1 MQGIDLKILIN
12 NNTVVQV
19 TGGNKGIGFATV
31 KALCQQYNGNVY
43 LTARDT
49 TRGLNAVSELKK
61 QGLNPKFHQ
70 LDVNDD
76 NSVNT
81 FRDYLQNTYGGLD
94 VLVNNAAIMFQ
105 NDAAEPFGFQAEE
118 TIRINYFSLRRV
130 CTALYPVLR
139 PHARVV
145 HVSSG
150 LGCLS
155 QITGGTLKKKLAN
168 PNLTETELDK
178 IMHEFVNAAKSGTH
192 LQVGWSNSA
201 YVASKIGVSALAGI
215 HQSMFNVDPREDIVV
230 NAVHPGYVDT
240 DMTLHKGILTPDQG
254 AIGPVYCAL
263 LPKNTE
269 IKGKFIWYDKT
280 LADWK

>member
-1 MQGIDLKILIN
+1 MMKR
-12 NNTVVQV
+12 VAMV
-19 TGGNKGIGFATV
+19 TGGNKGIGFAIV
-31 KALCQQYNGNVY
+31 KALCQQYDGNVY

-70 LDVNDD
+70 LNINDD

-81 FRDYLQNTYGGLD
+81 FQDYLQNTYGGLD

-105 NDAAEPFGFQAEE
+105 SDATEPFEFQAEE
-118 TIRINYFSLRRV
+118 TIRINYFSLRRM
-130 CTALYPVLR
+130 CTALYPLLR
-139 PHARVV
+139 SHARVV
-145 HVSSG
+145 HVSSSF
-150 LGCLS
+150 GCLS
-155 QITGGTLKKKLAN
+155 QITGDNLKKKLIN

-178 IMHEFVNAAKSGTH
+178 IMHEFVDAAKSGTH
-192 LQVGWSNSA
+192 LQVGWSDSA
-201 YVASKIGVSALAGI
+201 YAASKIGVSALAGI
-215 HQSMFNVDPREDIVV
+215 HQSMFTADSRKDIAV

-240 DMTLHKGILTPDQG
+240 DATLHKGILTPDQG
-254 AIGPVYCAL
+254 AVAPVYCAL

>member
-1 MQGIDLKILIN
+1 
-12 NNTVVQV
+12 V
-19 TGGNKGIGFATV
+19 TGGNKGIGFAIV

-70 LDVNDD
+70 LDINDD

-94 VLVNNAAIMFQ
+94 VLVNNAAIAFKV
-105 NDAAEPFGFQAEE
+105 NATESFGVQAEE
-118 TIRINYFSLRRV
+118 TIRVNYFSLRRV
-130 CTALYPVLR
+130 CTALYPLLR

-145 HVSSG
+145 HVSSSAG
-150 LGCLS
+150 RLS
-155 QITGGTLKKKLAN
+155 NITGDALKQKIAD
-168 PNLTETELDK
+168 PNLTEVELDK
-178 IMHEFVNAAKSGTH
+178 IMHEFVNAAKAGTH
-192 LQVGWSNSA
+192 LQAGWSNST

-215 HQSMFNVDPREDIVV
+215 HQSIFNTDPREDIAV

-240 DMTLHKGILTPDQG
+240 DMSNHKGTLTPDQG
-254 AIGPVYCAL
+254 AVAPVYCAL
-263 LPKNTE
+263 LPENTE
-269 IKGKFIWYDKT
+269 IKGKYIWFDKT
-280 LADWK
+280 LAEWK